1 MAEPIKKISAGRLSV
16 SVFENINA
24 ENGNKYNSYVLQK
37 SYKKDDT
44 WVNKSINLNSREL
57 GELLVL
63 AQEISRFDVIKQ

>member
-24 ENGNKYNSYVLQK
+24 ETGNKYNCYVLQK
-37 SYKKDDT
+37 SYKKDDN

>member
-24 ENGNKYNSYVLQK
+24 ETGNKYNSYVLQK
-37 SYKKDDT
+37 SYKKDDN